1 MDMAI
6 KRPLSKRCGP
16 YWASAIITLLA
27 GFSFIAAASAAPIEK
42 SGTVKIPNLPQAT
55 KNLSREEILKSDPER
70 LARVGRHII
79 IGYHIFA
86 DVKALVEKKAIA
98 GIFITDHNAR
108 RRSAQAINAEIDALQ
123 AIRRAQKL
131 PPLVVAAD
139 QEGGAVS
146 RLSPPLKRQPSLA
159 RILANLMTDDARRK
173 AVESYAQTQ
182 ARELQRIGV
191 TINFGPVV
199 DLKLNPKNRKDGET
213 RLRLRAISA
222 DPALVSKVAQWYC
235 ETLSRHG
242 IMCTLKH
249 FPGLGRV
256 IRDTHVT
263 TGHIDNAESELE
275 STDWV
280 PFRDLMHKP
289 YIATMLGHVRVSALD
304 AKSPASF
311 SATVITKLIR
321 DRWQHK
327 GLLITDDFSM
337 GAVTRSSD
345 GVGGAAVKALRAGV
359 DLLLVS
365 FNEKHYNTVMSALLK
380 ADADGL
386 FDETARKESVARI
399 DKALTAGT
407 TN

>member
-1 MDMAI
+1 MAS
-6 KRPLSKRCGP
+6 KRTLSKR
-16 YWASAIITLLA
+16 YDLYLA
-27 GFSFIAAASAAPIEK
+27 RTIVAVFAACSLTAPTHSAPIDK
-42 SGTVKIPNLPQAT
+42 SATVKIPDLPQAP
-55 KNLSREEILKSDPER
+55 KVLSREEILKSDPER

-108 RRSAQAINAEIDALQ
+108 RRTAQAIKAEIDALQ
-123 AIRRAQKL
+123 AIRRAQDL

-159 RILANLMTDDARRK
+159 RILANLPDDEARRK
-173 AVESYAQTQ
+173 AVENYAQTQ

-222 DPALVSKVAQWYC
+222 NPELVSKVAQWYC

-256 IRDTHVT
+256 TRDTHVA
-263 TGHIDNAESELE
+263 TGHIENSESELE
-275 STDWV
+275 RTDWV

-289 YIATMLGHVRVSALD
+289 YIATMLGHVRVKALD

-386 FDETARKESVARI
+386 FDEATRKDSIARI
-399 DKALTAGT
+399 DKALTTAT
-407 TN
+407 TH

>member
-1 MDMAI
+1 MAI

-16 YWASAIITLLA
+16 FRASAIMTLLA
-27 GFSFIAAASAAPIEK
+27 CFNFIAAASAAPIEK
-42 SGTVKIPNLPQAT
+42 SETVKIPNLPQAT
-55 KNLSREEILKSDPER
+55 KVLSREEILKSDPER

-79 IGYHIFA
+79 IGYHVFA

-98 GIFITDHNAR
+98 GIFITDHNTR
-108 RRSAQAINAEIDALQ
+108 RRSAQAIKTEIDTLQ
-123 AIRRAQKL
+123 AIRRAQDL

-159 RILANLMTDDARRK
+159 RILANLPDDDARRK
-173 AVESYAQTQ
+173 AVEAYAQTQ

-222 DPALVSKVAQWYC
+222 NPELVSKVAQWYC

-275 STDWV
+275 ESDWV

-289 YIATMLGHVRVSALD
+289 YIATMLGHVRVTALD
-304 AKSPASF
+304 TKSPASF
-311 SATVITKLIR
+311 SETVITKLIR

-380 ADADGL
+380 ADADGQ
-386 FDETARKESVARI
+386 FDEMSRKESVARI